1 MRFLE
6 RIEERPGAAELR
18 AASYRMVA
26 LKRGATCVDVACGA
40 GHAVAELAKKGLKV
54 TGIDADPDAVEA
66 ARERAPGATFH
77 VAHSD
82 ELPLEDESMDGYRAL
97 RLFHLL
103 EDSAP
108 TVAEAYRV
116 LRPGGRIVLGGQDYG
131 FVLIDS
137 SDQDLTDV
145 IRLGLESR
153 TVSPR
158 ATRTLRDVL
167 LDENFHDVEVA
178 VHTEVVTDY
187 REMAPQLKS
196 ASDAAVEKALITQE
210 DADSWLAEQSRRG
223 RRGRF
228 LAVIPTL
235 LVGARR

>member
-1 MRFLE
+1 MSFLE

-18 AASYRMVA
+18 TASYRMLG

-54 TGIDADPDAVEA
+54 TGIDADPDAIEM
-66 ARERAPGATFH
+66 ARERAPGAMFQ
-77 VAHSD
+77 VARSD

-108 TVAEAYRV
+108 TVGEAYRV

-167 LDENFHDVEVA
+167 LDTGFSDVEVA

-187 REMAPQLKS
+187 AQMAPQLNS
-196 ASDAAVEKALITQE
+196 AAEAAVDKALITQE
-210 DADSWLAEQSRRG
+210 DAAGWLEEQADRG
-223 RRGRF
+223 RRDRF
-228 LAVIPTL
+228 LAVLPTL

>member
-18 AASYRMVA
+18 AASYRLLG

-40 GHAVAELAKKGLKV
+40 GHAVAELARKGLKV
-54 TGIDADPDAVEA
+54 TGVDADPDAVEA
-66 ARERAPGATFH
+66 ARERAPGAMFH

-82 ELPLEDESMDGYRAL
+82 DLPLENGSMDGYRAM

-103 EDSAP
+103 EDPVP
-108 TVAEAYRV
+108 TIAAAHRV
-116 LRPGGRIVLGGQDYG
+116 LRPGGRIVVGGQDYG
-131 FVLIDS
+131 FVMITS

-145 IRLGLESR
+145 IRLGLESH

-167 LDENFHDVEVA
+167 LDAKFHDVEVV
-178 VHTEVVTDY
+178 VHTEVITDHHQ
-187 REMAPQLKS
+187 MAQQLK
-196 ASDAAVEKALITQE
+196 AAAAAAVDKALITKE
-210 DADSWLAEQSRRG
+210 DADDWLAEQSHRARRD
-223 RRGRF
+223 RF
-228 LAVIPTL
+228 LAAIPTL